1 MPTRRKDASAE
12 FGGPWTLEKLGI
24 LERYLDAYTT
34 ALKDQPFEL
43 WYIDAFA
50 GSGRIDLPGGEEAYR
65 FLLNDRETRDFVEGS
80 AARAIKIQNRPFDKF
95 VFVEK
100 NAAQYDKLRK
110 LAESHRDRDID
121 TRHADANEYL
131 AGFDH
136 DWSDRCGVLRRGVL
150 FLDPYATAVEWATIE
165 KIAGLE
171 ALDTWILFPTSAL
184 SRMLPRERMPEDVD
198 PMWAERLTKIYGDES
213 WRELYQ
219 PTPDLFPDLFGE
231 ELSQRSLG
239 VSGLLSIYKKN
250 LENLFGNRFLQES
263 RPLVN
268 SKNSVLFEFIF
279 CAGHPKGARIAHR
292 IARHIVEKL

>member
-1 MPTRRKDASAE
+1 MPARRKNASAE
-12 FGGPWTLEKLGI
+12 FGGPWTLEKLDI

-50 GSGRIDLPGGEEAYR
+50 GSGSIKIPDGGEEAYLFSSGDEEAR
-65 FLLNDRETRDFVEGS
+65 GFVEGS
-80 AARAIKIQNRPFDKF
+80 AALAIEIQDKPFDKF

-100 NAAQYDKLRK
+100 NMSRCDELRN
-110 LAESHRDRDID
+110 LAENYPDRDISIEN
-121 TRHADANEYL
+121 AEANEYL
-131 AGFDH
+131 AGIDD
-136 DWSDRCGVLRRGVL
+136 DWTGRRGVL
-150 FLDPYATAVEWATIE
+150 FLDPYATAVEWATIK

-184 SRMLPRERMPEDVD
+184 SRMLPKGKKPDDVD

-279 CAGHPKGARIAHR
+279 CSGHPKGAQVAHR
-292 IARHIVEKL
+292 IARHLIKSL

>member
-1 MPTRRKDASAE
+1 MPARRKDASDE

-50 GSGRIDLPGGEEAYR
+50 GSGSINIPDGGEETYLFSSGDEEAR
-65 FLLNDRETRDFVEGS
+65 GFVKGS
-80 AARAIKIQNRPFDKF
+80 AALAIEIRDKPFDKF

-100 NAAQYDKLRK
+100 DASRCDELRNLAGNYPDRAISIENA
-110 LAESHRDRDID
+110 E
-121 TRHADANEYL
+121 ANEYL
-131 AGFDH
+131 AGLDD
-136 DWSDRCGVLRRGVL
+136 DWTGRRGVL
-150 FLDPYATAVEWATIE
+150 FLDPYATTVEWATIE
-165 KIAGLE
+165 KIARLE
-171 ALDTWILFPTSAL
+171 ALDTWILFPTAAL

-198 PMWAERLTKIYGDES
+198 PKWAEHLTKIYGDKS
-213 WRELYQ
+213 WRKLYQ
-219 PTPDLFPDLFGE
+219 PTPDLFPDLFE
-231 ELSQRSLG
+231 ETLSQRQPG
-239 VSGLLSIYKKN
+239 VGGLLSIYRGN
-250 LENLFGNRFLQES
+250 LQNLFGDRFLQKS

-279 CAGHPKGARIAHR
+279 CAGNPKGARLAHK

>member
-1 MPTRRKDASAE
+1 MPARRTGTSAE

-50 GSGRIDLPGGEEAYR
+50 GSGRLDLPGGEEAYR

-80 AARAIKIQNRPFDKF
+80 AARAIKIQNKPFDKF

-100 NAAQYDKLRK
+100 NATQYDRLRK

-121 TRHADANEYL
+121 TKHADANEYL

-184 SRMLPRERMPEDVD
+184 SRMLPKEKKPDDVD
-198 PMWAERLTKIYGDES
+198 LMWAERLTKVYGNER
-213 WRELYQ
+213 WQNLYR
-219 PTPDLFPDLFGE
+219 PTPDLFGA
-231 ELSQRSLG
+231 ELNQRSLG
-239 VSGLLSIYKKN
+239 VGGLLSIYKNN

-279 CAGHPKGARIAHR
+279 CAGHPKGTRIAHR
-292 IARHIVEKL
+292 IARHLIKRL

>member
-1 MPTRRKDASAE
+1 MPDRRKEVSPE
-12 FGGPWTLEKLGI
+12 FGGQWTLEKLRI

-34 ALKDQPFEL
+34 ALKDKPFDL

-50 GSGRIDLPGGEEAYR
+50 GSGSIKVPGGKEAYLFLSGDEEACG
-65 FLLNDRETRDFVEGS
+65 FVEGS
-80 AARAIKIQNRPFDKF
+80 AALAIGIRDKPFDKL

-100 NAAQYDKLRK
+100 DTPRCDELRN
-110 LAESHRDRDID
+110 LAERHPGRDID
-121 TRHADANEYL
+121 IENAEANEYL
-131 AGFDH
+131 AGLDNY
-136 DWSDRCGVLRRGVL
+136 WRGRRGVL

-165 KIAGLE
+165 RIAGLE

-184 SRMLPRERMPEDVD
+184 SRMLPKGKKPDDVD

-213 WRELYQ
+213 WRNLYR
-219 PTPDLFPDLFGE
+219 PTPDLFEGT
-231 ELSQRSLG
+231 LSQRQPG
-239 VSGLLSIYKKN
+239 VGGLLSIYKGN
-250 LENLFGNRFLQES
+250 LQNLFGDRFLQKS

-279 CAGHPKGARIAHR
+279 CAGNPKGARLAHR